1 MQKIKLLLVEDELIL
16 ASVVKETLE
25 HNGFDIVHA
34 ADGRQGWEKYLSHQP
49 HACLIDIMMPEK
61 DGFSLVKDIR
71 DVDEKTPII
80 FLTGKIGNAD
90 VIHGLEYADDY
101 IKKPFSLEEL
111 MLRIKN
117 LLKRSLPHVP
127 QRNIPGIFSLG
138 KYIFDYNRQELKHL
152 KIKKSQPLSL
162 RQADMLRMFSENV
175 NKTTYRKT
183 MLKELWGDDSYQ
195 NGRIMDVYISRLR
208 KYLRHDTTVRLINVR
223 GLGYR
228 LVCNEPL

>member
-1 MQKIKLLLVEDELIL
+1 MQKIKLLLVEDEPIL

-34 ADGRQGWEKYLSHQP
+34 ANGRQGWEKYLSHQP

-80 FLTGKIGNAD
+80 FLTGKLGNAD
-90 VIHGLEYADDY
+90 VIRGLEYADDY

-117 LLKRSLPHVP
+117 LLKRSLPLVP

-138 KYIFDYNRQELKHL
+138 KYIFDYNRQELKHP
-152 KIKKSQPLSL
+152 KDNQSLSL
-162 RQADMLRMFSENV
+162 READMLRMFSENA
-175 NKTTYRKT
+175 NKTTSRKI
-183 MLKELWGDDSYQ
+183 MLEKLWGDDNIDNSR
-195 NGRIMDVYISRLR
+195 NMDVYISKLR
-208 KYLRHDTTVRLINVR
+208 KYLLYDTTVRLINVR

-228 LVCNEPL
+228 LVCNELL